1 MKICVVI
8 YFFMQFWNSISS
20 MVNELENLLPVIGT
34 EGEASQEVL
43 HLCDL
48 ELLQQLQ
55 PEPL

>member
-1 MKICVVI
+1 
-8 YFFMQFWNSISS
+8 MQFWNSISS

-43 HLCDL
+43 HPCDL